1 MARTDPSPNIPQCL
15 TRPRISLIGDVIPSM
30 AEKLIA
36 GLADAGDEDVAI
48 ELTTIGGDAEIARRI
63 VLEIAL
69 ARRRGTG
76 RLLFLGKSAVYSAG
90 VTIMS
95 AFPRADRFLTDDT
108 VLLVHERQL
117 SETIELS
124 GSIGASLALLR
135 GKQAELENGLRLEQE
150 TFERLAAGTSLS
162 ADDIRSRAERSWYV
176 TAQEA
181 VQLGLVEA
189 LMPQ

>member
-1 MARTDPSPNIPQCL
+1 MT
-15 TRPRISLIGDVIPSM
+15 
-30 AEKLIA
+30 EKLMA
-36 GLADAGDEDVAI
+36 GLADARDEDLAI
-48 ELTTIGGDAEIARRI
+48 ELTTIGGDAEMARRM
-63 VLEIAL
+63 VLEIGL
-69 ARRRGTG
+69 ARRRRRGKG

-95 AFPRADRFLTDDT
+95 AFPRADRFLTSDT

-117 SETIELS
+117 SETIELA

-150 TFERLAAGTSLS
+150 TFERLSPGTSLS